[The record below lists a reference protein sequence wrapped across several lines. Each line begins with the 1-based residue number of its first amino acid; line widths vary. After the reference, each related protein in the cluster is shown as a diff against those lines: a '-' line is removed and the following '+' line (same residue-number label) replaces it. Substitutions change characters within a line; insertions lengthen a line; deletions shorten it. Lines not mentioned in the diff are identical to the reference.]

1 VQPVTAAPKPTAVSL
16 AQGANVANLDELMV
30 QHQAGVWRYL
40 RALGAS
46 AGLAD
51 ECTQDVFVHV
61 HTRLSAVPRDGGAG
75 AFLRKL
81 AHDRYVDGQRAARRW
96 SARQAEYAQFVTAQW
111 AVADDAED
119 GGPWLRALRACVQ
132 RLDGRSREL
141 VLAFYG
147 EGLTR
152 EQVAERFGIGQEGVK
167 SALARVRTSL
177 RHCVE
182 AKLSAAHQEE
192 HS

>member
-1 VQPVTAAPKPTAVSL
+1 MA
-16 AQGANVANLDELMV
+16 

-46 AGLAD
+46 PSLAD

-61 HTRLSAVPRDGGAG
+61 HTRLAAVPRDGGAG

-81 AHDRYVDGQRAARRW
+81 AHDRFVDGQRAARRW
-96 SARQAEYAQFVTAQW
+96 SAQQAEYAQFVTVHW
-111 AVADDAED
+111 TVADDTED
-119 GGPWLRALRACVQ
+119 GGPWLQALRVCVQ
-132 RLDGRSREL
+132 RLDGRAREL

-152 EQVAERFGIGQEGVK
+152 EQVAVRFGLGQEGVK
-167 SALARVRTSL
+167 SALARVRTAL

-182 AKLSAAHQEE
+182 AKLTETGDKE

>member
-1 VQPVTAAPKPTAVSL
+1 MA
-16 AQGANVANLDELMV
+16 

-46 AGLAD
+46 PSLAD

-61 HTRLSAVPRDGGAG
+61 HTRLLAVPRDGGAG

-81 AHDRYVDGQRAARRW
+81 AHDRFVDGQRAARRW
-96 SARQAEYAQFVTAQW
+96 SAQQAEYAQFVTVHW
-111 AVADDAED
+111 TVADDAED
-119 GGPWLRALRACVQ
+119 GGPWLQALRACVQ
-132 RLDGRSREL
+132 RLDGRAREL
-141 VLAFYG
+141 VSAFYG

-152 EQVAERFGIGQEGVK
+152 EQVAVRFGLGQEGVK
-167 SALARVRTSL
+167 SALARVRTAL

-182 AKLSAAHQEE
+182 AKLTETGDKE